1 MNNLVKDIFEHVA
14 ILNAH
19 IAQKIVEEEGIDE
32 YCTTPCD
39 IAIISHDKKYVQRNY
54 IGKMLHHLSEYEFM
68 ERRGDVF
75 VLQEAWRRMLPARVN
90 SVKILREKDAYSL
103 FLFQELL
110 AKKFIEIVKNES
122 QKINLSEL
130 VYYLDTIDGC
140 DGLNSIRSDAIAE
153 LDLSD
158 SPKKIFD
165 FNHGLGYSA
174 IQLSSLFS
182 KSTIYSLQTNAAF
195 RDAYNYTIN
204 RFQRKNI
211 KFAIDYPSEMMN
223 QLMKDKVDLICLFN
237 PLGIEVREI
246 GRFLDISKQI
256 SKKGTKLLIQA
267 PLIDNPKHSLIAEWL
282 GMCVEGMGLY
292 STLENYKVLLSQ
304 HGFEIDKVVGI
315 NNSIIAIYNP

>member
-1 MNNLVKDIFEHVA
+1 MNDLIKDIFEHVA

-32 YCTTPCD
+32 YCATPCD

-54 IGKMLHHLSEYEFM
+54 IGKMLHHLSEFEYM

-75 VLQEAWRRMLPARVN
+75 VLQEAWRRSLPARVN
-90 SVKILREKDAYSL
+90 SVKILRKKDAYSL

-130 VYYLDTIDGC
+130 VYYLDTVDGC
-140 DGLNSIRSDAIAE
+140 DGLNSIRSEAIAE
-153 LDLSD
+153 LDLSV

-165 FNHGLGYSA
+165 YNHGLGYSA
-174 IQLSSLFS
+174 IQLSSLYS
-182 KSTIYSLQTNAAF
+182 KSTIYSLQINDAL
-195 RDAYNYTIN
+195 RDAYAYTVN

-211 KFAIDYPSEMMN
+211 KYAIEYPSEMMN
-223 QLMKDKVDLICLFN
+223 QLMKDKVELICLFN

-256 SKKGTKLLIQA
+256 SKEETKLLIQA
-267 PLIDNPKHSLIAEWL
+267 PIIDDPKHSLIAEWL
-282 GMCVEGMGLY
+282 GVCVEGMGLY
-292 STLENYKVLLSQ
+292 STIENYKVLLSQ
-304 HGFEIDKVVGI
+304 HGFAVEKVEQKT
-315 NNSIIAIYNP
+315 NSIIAKYDP